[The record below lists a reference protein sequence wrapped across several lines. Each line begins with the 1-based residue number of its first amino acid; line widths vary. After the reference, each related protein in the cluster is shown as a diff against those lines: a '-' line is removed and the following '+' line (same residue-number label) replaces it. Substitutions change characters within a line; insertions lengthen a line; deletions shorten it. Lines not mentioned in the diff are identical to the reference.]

1 MKTMIIKLAMLFA
14 ALSVLLLDTGCGREA
29 DILYSEEMGGTDA
42 DAGVSETADGA
53 GVPETAETADGV
65 QAPDADAGEMPDDAQ
80 AAKSAAGRNA
90 KSTEAAD
97 KGEASADGNAGN
109 SKDTS
114 ESSTVQTVFVH
125 VCGAVNNPGVYE
137 VAVDAR
143 IYEAVASAGGCTAD
157 ASADSLN
164 LAQAVTDGMRVY
176 VPTIQEAK
184 AAAAAG
190 NIASAQGSL
199 VDGQWIS
206 DADSSKAQ
214 DGSGT
219 EAQAGAAQTKVSI
232 NTAAKEELMTLPG
245 IGESKAESIIAY
257 REEHGA
263 FRSIEEIMQI
273 SGIKESVFSK
283 IKEKIKL

>member
-1 MKTMIIKLAMLFA
+1 MLFA
-14 ALSVLLLDTGCGREA
+14 ALSVLLMGAGCGQEA
-29 DILYSEEMGGTDA
+29 AILYSEEMGGTDA
-42 DAGVSETADGA
+42 GA
-53 GVPETAETADGV
+53 SDGV
-65 QAPDADAGEMPDDAQ
+65 QAPNAEEMSDGAQ
-80 AAKSAAGRNA
+80 AAASAAGSSA
-90 KSTEAAD
+90 ESTEAAD
-97 KGEASADGNAGN
+97 KGEASADTEGNRN
-109 SKDTS
+109 DTS
-114 ESSTVQTVFVH
+114 KNSAAQTVFVH

-137 VAVDAR
+137 LAAAAR

-176 VPTIQEAK
+176 VPTVQEAK

-190 NIASAQGSL
+190 NTASAAGSSA
-199 VDGQWIS
+199 DGQWVS
-206 DADSSKAQ
+206 GADSSKAQ
-214 DGSGT
+214 DGAGT
-219 EAQAGAAQTKVSI
+219 KAQDSAAETKVSI

-245 IGESKAESIIAY
+245 IGESKAESIITY

-263 FRSIEEIMQI
+263 FGSIEEIMEI

>member
-1 MKTMIIKLAMLFA
+1 MLFA
-14 ALSVLLLDTGCGREA
+14 ALSVLLLGAGCGREA

-42 DAGVSETADGA
+42 EMSDGAGVSETADG
-53 GVPETAETADGV
+53 V
-65 QAPDADAGEMPDDAQ
+65 QVPDAEDGAQ
-80 AAKSAAGRNA
+80 AAESAAGTGAPN
-90 KSTEAAD
+90 SNAAD
-97 KGEASADGNAGN
+97 KGEASADTEENKN
-109 SKDTS
+109 DTS
-114 ESSTVQTVFVH
+114 KSSAAQTVFVH
-125 VCGAVNNPGVYE
+125 VCGAVSNPGVYE
-137 VAVDAR
+137 VASGAR

-190 NIASAQGSL
+190 NAVSAQGSL
-199 VDGQWIS
+199 ADEQWIS
-206 DADSSKAQ
+206 GADSGKAQ
-214 DGSGT
+214 DGAAAG
-219 EAQAGAAQTKVSI
+219 AQDSAAQTKVSI
-232 NTAAKEELMTLPG
+232 NTAVKEELMTLPG